1 MTSMAHHWAETPT
14 PRDQMALFSP
24 TLDDAISQDH
34 PVRLL
39 DEILRRQDWS
49 AWVTPCSDHRGR
61 PPIHPR
67 VLAAVILYGLM
78 RRIRSSRM
86 LEYMCGHN
94 VDFLWLAE
102 GHCPD
107 HSTLSGF
114 RKESGKALKGLFRQ
128 VGRLAMAMGL
138 VQLVEVAFD
147 GTRVKANASRY
158 HTWTVAKVE
167 AALKELDGLFDRMM
181 AEADQAEA
189 HLPAGL
195 SSGESMNHLPA
206 ELATLEQRRQKLQ
219 EILQTL
225 QAQDTARRKQGKNPE
240 KNPAQLPKAD
250 RDAKV
255 MPNKEGGYAANFTPT
270 AAVDVSSDMI
280 VDCEVI
286 ADPNEHAQTLPAVDR
301 IEENFG
307 RKPEAFLADT
317 AHGTGEN
324 LEGMEQRNVTFFTP
338 MESSQPQEGNPARR
352 DDPSQPVTEAD
363 WPRLPRNAQKQLDK
377 SCFIYAERSDRYYCP
392 QGRVLEYVGIQKDT
406 RNGQAIAVR
415 VYRCGNCDNCPLNT
429 ACRSPKAQ
437 RGRMIYRDE
446 YEPLREVMAARM
458 QTAAGRAIYARRM
471 HGAETPFAHIKGVM
485 GVRQFLLRGLENVRT
500 EWRWVCTAFNL
511 NKLLK
516 VVVALRAHRTQG
528 AVEAVG

>member
-1 MTSMAHHWAETPT
+1 
-14 PRDQMALFSP
+14 
-24 TLDDAISQDH
+24 
-34 PVRLL
+34 
-39 DEILRRQDWS
+39 
-49 AWVTPCSDHRGR
+49 
-61 PPIHPR
+61 
-67 VLAAVILYGLM
+67 
-78 RRIRSSRM
+78 M

-102 GHCPD
+102 GHRPD

-158 HTWTVAKVE
+158 HTWTAAKVE

-195 SSGESMNHLPA
+195 SSGESRNHLPA

-415 VYRCGNCDNCPLNT
+415 VYRCGNCDYCPLNT

>member
-1 MTSMAHHWAETPT
+1 MAQHWAEAPT

-39 DEILRRQDWS
+39 DEILRQLDWS
-49 AWVTPCSDHRGR
+49 GWVAPCTDHRGR

-67 VLAAVILYGLM
+67 TLAAVLLYGLM

-94 VDFLWLAE
+94 VDFMWLAE
-102 GHCPD
+102 GHRPD

-138 VQLVEVAFD
+138 VRLVEVAFD

-158 HTWTVAKVE
+158 HTWTAAKVE

-181 AEADQAEA
+181 AEADQADA
-189 HLPAGL
+189 HLPEGL
-195 SSGESMNHLPA
+195 FPGESVNHLPA
-206 ELATLEQRRQKLQ
+206 ELATLDQRRQKLQ

-225 QAQDTARRKQGKNPE
+225 QAQDEARRKEGKNPA

-250 RDAKV
+250 TDSKV

-270 AAVDVSSDMI
+270 AAVDVSSEMI

-324 LEGMEQRNVTFFTP
+324 LAGMASREVTFFTP

-352 DDPSQPVTEAD
+352 DDPSQPVAEAD
-363 WPRLPRNAQKQLDK
+363 WPRLPRNARKQLDK
-377 SCFIYAERSDRYYCP
+377 SCFLYDERSDGYYCP
-392 QGRVLEYVGIQKDT
+392 QGRVVEYAGIQKEI
-406 RNGQAIAVR
+406 RNGQTIAVR
-415 VYRCGNCDNCPLNT
+415 VYRCANCENCPLSP

-446 YEPLREVMAARM
+446 YEPLREEMAARM
-458 QTAAGRAIYARRM
+458 QMAEGRATYAHRM
-471 HGAETPFAHIKGVM
+471 HGAETPFAYIKGVM
-485 GVRQFLLRGLENVRT
+485 GVRQFLLRGLEDVRT
-500 EWRWVCTAFNL
+500 EWRWVCTAYNL
-511 NKLLK
+511 KKLLTA
-516 VVVALRAHRTQG
+516 VGALRAHLQQGPAG
-528 AVEAVG
+528 AVV